1 MMKEQTFKL
10 DEPQIKFLARCQEY
24 GFQDSSEVVRTAL
37 QKLQLALEA
46 DNLQESATLY
56 AEIYEQDQDLQELAE
71 AGLEEW
77 PKVSFGEHPGRT
89 RIGRDAKN

>member
-10 DEPQIKFLARCQEY
+10 DDSMINFLNRCQEY
-24 GFQDSSEVVRTAL
+24 GFTDPSEVVRIAL

-56 AEIYEQDQDLQELAE
+56 AEIYEGDKELQELTE
-71 AGLEEW
+71 AGLAEW
-77 PKVSFGEHPGRT
+77 SKE
-89 RIGRDAKN
+89 